1 MKTAWRVTVRGASYI
16 VAAFGA
22 AHAKH
27 LMIKWFA
34 RAGSSIVKY
43 TDIRARKAKEFAGW
57 AAKETSEDLF
67 DESKLPR
74 N

>member
-1 MKTAWRVTVRGASYI
+1 MKTAWRVTVFGASHI

-27 LMIKWFA
+27 LTIKWFA
-34 RAGSSIVKY
+34 RVGSVVLHY
-43 TDIRARKAKEFAGW
+43 TNIRARKAKEFSQW
-57 AAKETSEDLF
+57 AAKATSEDLF